1 MESRLTII
9 GLTGGIATG
18 KSTCC
23 RIISNLY
30 PDTVVFDADASVR
43 ALYSVPEVMEQLERH
58 FGPLPKNADGE
69 IDKTFLRWAAF
80 SHPGDKK
87 FLEDVFHPRVR
98 KECLALLEETARNAL
113 SRLFVADIPLLFESG
128 FDFGQSANL
137 LVATS
142 RETQI
147 DRLKKRNAWDD
158 DTVEA
163 VLASQMPIEA
173 KLTLADVVFWNEG
186 PEEIL
191 NCQCRRFLQSI
202 HCVSSKNPT
211 RSED

>member
-1 MESRLTII
+1 MQSELTII

-23 RIISNLY
+23 KLFKGLY
-30 PDTVVFDADASVR
+30 PETVVLDADASVR
-43 ALYSVPEVMEQLERH
+43 QLYSAPDVVHQLEQH
-58 FGPLPKNADGE
+58 FGPSVKNAEGD
-69 IDKTFLRWAAF
+69 IDKTFLRRQAF
-80 SHPGDKK
+80 TNPAEKK
-87 FLEDVFHPRVR
+87 FLEYVFHPRVR
-98 KECLALLEETARNAL
+98 KECLALLAETARNAS
-113 SRLFVADIPLLFESG
+113 SRLFVADIPLLFENG

-147 DRLKKRNAWDD
+147 DRLKNRNAWDD

-173 KLTLADVVFWNEG
+173 KLALADVVFWNEG

-191 NCQCRRFLQSI
+191 KNQCRRFLRSI
-202 HCVSSKNPT
+202 HCV
-211 RSED
+211 